1 MAVRIIDCSLA
12 RHGQRINAREADR
25 RTASSGN
32 CIASSTEESDMGQAR
47 RGRPRKTGARNAK
60 GRLIVLP
67 DRGNAVVQARA
78 AMFARF
84 QSGRADQQV
93 GDQIGRV
100 WAAGLLDGL
109 ARDAAILRDMG
120 RRYGGLYWH
129 AFAALAPK
137 TGQLERRDR
146 TAANDG
152 DAQDKPGEY
161 FAALDALAHEAG
173 REAVAAMHSLCVDG
187 WWFPDTDAP
196 WIQRLITSAVRDS
209 GGHAAG
215 DAATAAD
222 RTRMDAAA
230 AALLVMVEGRGRS
243 D

>member
-1 MAVRIIDCSLA
+1 
-12 RHGQRINAREADR
+12 
-25 RTASSGN
+25 
-32 CIASSTEESDMGQAR
+32 MGQAR
-47 RGRPRKTGARNAK
+47 RGRPRKAGARNAK
-60 GRLIVLP
+60 GRLIALP

-100 WAAGLLDGL
+100 WAAGLLDGM
-109 ARDAAILRDMG
+109 ARDAAMLRDIG

-129 AFAALAPK
+129 QFAALAPK

-152 DAQDKPGEY
+152 DGRDNPGEY
-161 FAALDALAHEAG
+161 FAALDALAHKTG

-196 WIQRLITSAVRDS
+196 WIERLIASAMRDT
-209 GGHAAG
+209 GGRG
-215 DAATAAD
+215 TDDAATAMD
-222 RTRMDAAA
+222 RAKMSAAA
-230 AALLVMVEGRGRS
+230 AALLAMIEGRI
-243 D
+243 

>member
-1 MAVRIIDCSLA
+1 
-12 RHGQRINAREADR
+12 
-25 RTASSGN
+25 
-32 CIASSTEESDMGQAR
+32 MGQAR
-47 RGRPRKTGARNAK
+47 RGRPRKAGARNAK
-60 GRLIVLP
+60 GRLIALP

-93 GDQIGRV
+93 GDQIGRA
-100 WAAGLLDGL
+100 WAAGLLDGM
-109 ARDAAILRDMG
+109 ARDAAMLRDIG

-129 AFAALAPK
+129 QFAALAPK

-152 DAQDKPGEY
+152 DGRDNPGEY
-161 FAALDALAHEAG
+161 FATLDALAHKAG

-196 WIQRLITSAVRDS
+196 WIERLIASAMRDA
-209 GGHAAG
+209 GGRG
-215 DAATAAD
+215 TDDAATAAD
-222 RTRMDAAA
+222 RAKLSAAA
-230 AALLVMVEGRGRS
+230 TALLAMIEGRI
-243 D
+243 